1 MTEAWKAERMQ
12 GRAVSEGSE
21 WLPYVRLKVLH
32 LLLSE
37 WYAIIQGEH
46 GNSGLSTFSPQVHI
60 EKFHG
65 R

>member
-21 WLPYVRLKVLH
+21 WLPYVRLKVL
-32 LLLSE
+32 E